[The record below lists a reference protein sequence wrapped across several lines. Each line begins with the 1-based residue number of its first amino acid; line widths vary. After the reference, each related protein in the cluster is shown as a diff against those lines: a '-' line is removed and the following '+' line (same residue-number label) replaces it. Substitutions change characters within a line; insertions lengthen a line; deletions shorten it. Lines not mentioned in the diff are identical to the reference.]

1 MARKSIDLAAP
12 TDPRWIAAVLEN
24 FDQFLADH
32 ANCERK
38 ASAMA
43 MGMVVKYPD
52 RERIIPGLIDVTRE
66 ELEHF
71 ADVQKIMA
79 ARGVPLARDVPDP
92 YVAALMQL
100 ARHGRDD
107 RFVDRMLIASVV
119 ECRGAERFGLVA
131 ANVRDAN
138 LSTFYARL
146 RNGELKHGHVFVDF
160 ALRYVDADIVYAR
173 LQDFVAAEA
182 EILRTLPFRPAL
194 H

>member
-1 MARKSIDLAAP
+1 MADVDAFI
-12 TDPRWIAAVLEN
+12 
-24 FDQFLADH
+24 ADH

-52 RERIIPGLIDVTRE
+52 RDQIIPSLIAVARE

-71 ADVQKIMA
+71 DQVYALMR
-79 ARGVPLARDVPDP
+79 ARGIALVRDERDD
-92 YVAALMQL
+92 YVGQLMAM

-107 RFVDRMLIASVV
+107 RFLDRLLIASVV

-131 ANVRDAN
+131 EHVADAE
-138 LSTFYARL
+138 LAEFYRLL
-146 RNGELKHGHVFVDF
+146 RNGELKHGHVFVDL
-160 ALRYVDADIVYAR
+160 ALRYFDSPEVYTRLREFVDAEAAIV
-173 LQDFVAAEA
+173 EA
-182 EILRTLPFRPAL
+182 LPFRAAL